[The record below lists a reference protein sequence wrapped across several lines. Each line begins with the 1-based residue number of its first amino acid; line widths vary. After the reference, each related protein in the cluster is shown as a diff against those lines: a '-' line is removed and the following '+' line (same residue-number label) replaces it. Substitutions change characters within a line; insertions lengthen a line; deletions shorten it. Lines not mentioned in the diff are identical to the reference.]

1 MEPDASPRAT
11 GKGEASWYPG
21 GFEARLGEPAAIRSP
36 QLKRAQGAAPPPGW
50 PHLTAASRVSMAQL
64 GSRKLRGPLRC
75 KTRPHVCVK
84 VLAVLNKQAPGTRQ
98 RSKDKLVQSYRH
110 PWGKEVKA
118 AHFYPVDIL
127 EDNPEMVQEST
138 LAYYSTFGEQAGTS
152 PPQYYSLP
160 TGEKVKLED
169 ASVCLLPLYRDEPK
183 HKILVLVNPQDK
195 KTVLAVYLNKSW
207 WSTEEIMKTSDP
219 SREGLIQVQSFGER
233 IILFILNYVIFGR
246 LERNLDDDMFFLPH
260 SAKEHAK
267 ILWRN
272 GAAIAFY
279 TIKMKGSLCGRN
291 TSKCYMLPVLD
302 TAFVRRKHRREGL
315 GMKMLH
321 DFCQTFETEDA
332 LGISCPISTAMYQ
345 VCQKFLLT
353 YPEEQDRL
361 WEVEAPG
368 DWGQRVNIWLKIQLE
383 PSLSYR
389 KVTRQ
394 ESSEE
399 AESSHRENFQDDEL
413 RPSDN
418 GEMNKDSHS
427 REAIEEVKE
436 NKDSLTIEDEFA
448 PQLPRQESLNQE
460 IHDGQWNAKRSSDKA
475 DIVENKP
482 AKQVRPSF

>member
-1 MEPDASPRAT
+1 MEP
-11 GKGEASWYPG
+11 EAS
-21 GFEARLGEPAAIRSP
+21 
-36 QLKRAQGAAPPPGW
+36 
-50 PHLTAASRVSMAQL
+50 
-64 GSRKLRGPLRC
+64 LR
-75 KTRPHVCVK
+75 
-84 VLAVLNKQAPGTRQ
+84 
-98 RSKDKLVQSYRH
+98 
-110 PWGKEVKA
+110 KA

-160 TGEKVKLED
+160 NGEKVKLED
-169 ASVCLLPLYRDEPK
+169 ASVRLLPLYRDEPK

-345 VCQKFLLT
+345 VCQKFLMT

-399 AESSHRENFQDDEL
+399 SGSCHRENFQDDEL

-418 GEMNKDSHS
+418 GEINKDSHG

-436 NKDSLTIEDEFA
+436 TKDSLIIEDEFA
-448 PQLPRQESLNQE
+448 PQLPRQESLIQE
-460 IHDGQWNAKRSSDKA
+460 IHDVQWNAKRSSDKA

>member
-1 MEPDASPRAT
+1 MEP
-11 GKGEASWYPG
+11 EAS
-21 GFEARLGEPAAIRSP
+21 
-36 QLKRAQGAAPPPGW
+36 
-50 PHLTAASRVSMAQL
+50 
-64 GSRKLRGPLRC
+64 LR
-75 KTRPHVCVK
+75 
-84 VLAVLNKQAPGTRQ
+84 
-98 RSKDKLVQSYRH
+98 
-110 PWGKEVKA
+110 KA

-160 TGEKVKLED
+160 NGEK
-169 ASVCLLPLYRDEPK
+169 
-183 HKILVLVNPQDK
+183 
-195 KTVLAVYLNKSW
+195 
-207 WSTEEIMKTSDP
+207 
-219 SREGLIQVQSFGER
+219 VQSFGER

-345 VCQKFLLT
+345 
-353 YPEEQDRL
+353 
-361 WEVEAPG
+361 G
-368 DWGQRVNIWLKIQLE
+368 
-383 PSLSYR
+383 

-399 AESSHRENFQDDEL
+399 SGSCHRENFQDDEL

-418 GEMNKDSHS
+418 GEINKDSHG

-436 NKDSLTIEDEFA
+436 TKDSLIIEDEFA
-448 PQLPRQESLNQE
+448 PQLPRQESLIQE
-460 IHDGQWNAKRSSDKA
+460 IHDVQWNAKRSSDKA